1 MFNTRFFLVFL
12 LLNSAFL
19 LSAISPSKQNESGK
33 VTVDLSEYEYKVYS
47 QSGEDGVIL
56 AILNFIGPTK
66 KYYVEFGASDALECN
81 TRLLREKYGW
91 NGLLMD
97 GFHYKPEINLQ
108 RSFITAENINS
119 LFEKYEV
126 PCDLDLLSIDIDYND
141 FYVWHS
147 IDPKYSPKIVVIEF
161 NPTHLPGEDKVVIYA
176 PNRGWDGTNYYGA
189 SISALARLGDLK
201 GYTLVY
207 VHKDAVNLFFIR
219 KDILESIPY
228 FFKDAGDVFKLYRY
242 PKYAIN
248 GPNGGHQAD
257 SLNRPY
263 ISSFDVIPMHN
274 KVN

>member
-1 MFNTRFFLVFL
+1 MNTARCIPPDVCQPYREQGLYVQHKIFFSIFIVKF
-12 LLNSAFL
+12 SVSL
-19 LSAISPSKQNESGK
+19 LSNFTFQQNESGK

-126 PCDLDLLSIDIDYND
+126 PSSAWIYCRSTSTTTIFMFGMPLTPNTLQKLWSSNLIPHIFPARIKLLSTR
-141 FYVWHS
+141 
-147 IDPKYSPKIVVIEF
+147 PIE
-161 NPTHLPGEDKVVIYA
+161 V
-176 PNRGWDGTNYYGA
+176 GTGQITMA
-189 SISALARLGDLK
+189 LRFQLKPDSA
-201 GYTLVY
+201 
-207 VHKDAVNLFFIR
+207 I
-219 KDILESIPY
+219 
-228 FFKDAGDVFKLYRY
+228 
-242 PKYAIN
+242 
-248 GPNGGHQAD
+248 
-257 SLNRPY
+257 
-263 ISSFDVIPMHN
+263 
-274 KVN
+274 